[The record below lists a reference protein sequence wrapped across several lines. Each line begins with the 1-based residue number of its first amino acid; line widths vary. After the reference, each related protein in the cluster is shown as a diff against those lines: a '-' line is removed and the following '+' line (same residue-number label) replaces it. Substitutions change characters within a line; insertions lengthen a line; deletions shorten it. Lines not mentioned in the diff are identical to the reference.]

1 MSLSELPVQRPWLA
15 LSGITLISAIAI
27 LGATRER
34 THKDKTNPAPK
45 SDQELNE
52 RIKEKFGADGSD
64 ILLLI
69 DCHRG
74 GDLFDPEAAGA
85 FKDLL
90 HRVTALPEV
99 IEIPAAGLLLP
110 MFPDAGDT
118 VAEQEACR
126 KRALNHPVLAGN
138 LLSLDARTALLPL
151 SIRPTG
157 REKTV
162 ETVGKIEKVAR
173 LNAENAAIRAR
184 LIGLLPIDIARRDAM
199 KDEQRRFQII
209 GYSLAAILALLFF
222 RGLITTLVVTAPP
235 SIGLLWTLGFLGF
248 TGDHLNSL
256 SMVVMP
262 MILAMIGFTNAA
274 HIVFQLHRE
283 RKAGQD
289 PRSATAAALRKL
301 GLPCLLSA
309 LTTTAGFASLMIAEA
324 ELISHFG
331 RDCAIG
337 TLLTFMAVMLIV
349 PILTRHTAT
358 ENLEKLL
365 LHKLRRVFPGRSTKP
380 PAISK
385 GQRLIG
391 FFRGFINIVITR
403 AATVVVITTLLTIGC
418 AWLTSTLK
426 PDIFLRNQLPDNS
439 DISAALVH
447 ADTEMGGIQVVKI
460 AVSWKQDGEKKFQ
473 VLGDIEK
480 LIEDVRQET
489 KPLNSGTPLLSKP
502 MSIRTILAALPR
514 LGNNPSTGSHL
525 LDTNTPGFSRMLRPF
540 YRPDLTSAII
550 AVRIQDLGVAKY
562 VPVYDLLQ
570 SRLETL
576 NKQYPDYQF
585 DLAGGAVGRG
595 RYLHRMVN
603 DLARSL
609 AVAIVIILTMIT
621 VAYRSLRV
629 GFIAMLP
636 NLFPLL
642 ACAAG
647 LALFN
652 IPLSLEIVCAFT
664 ICVGIA
670 ADDSIHF
677 LSRYRAERIN
687 GLNTNDAL
695 SCSFMRVGQV
705 LAITTSVMLCGL
717 GSILFSSLPMYRS
730 FTAVACTT
738 LAAALIADLII
749 LPALLK
755 LFSDQSKL
763 S

>member
-1 MSLSELPVQRPWLA
+1 MILSELPVRRPWLA
-15 LSGITLISAIAI
+15 LAVITLISAIAI
-27 LGATRER
+27 FGATRER
-34 THKDKTNPAPK
+34 EHRDKSNPAPK
-45 SDQELNE
+45 SDQALNQ
-52 RIKEKFGADGSD
+52 RIQEKFGADGSEV
-64 ILLLI
+64 LLLI
-69 DCHRG
+69 DCPRG
-74 GDLFDPEAAGA
+74 GNLFDPEAAAA

-90 HRVTALPEV
+90 RRVRTLPEV
-99 IEIPAAGLLLP
+99 IEIPADGLLLP

-118 VAEQEACR
+118 VAEHEACR
-126 KRALNHPVLAGN
+126 RRALKHPVIAGN
-138 LLSLDARTALLPL
+138 LLSLDARTALVPL
-151 SIRPTG
+151 SIRLTN
-157 REKTV
+157 REKAV
-162 ETVGKIEKVAR
+162 ETVDKIEKAAR
-173 LNAENAAIRAR
+173 LNAENAPIRTR
-184 LIGLLPIDIARRDAM
+184 LIGLLPIDIARHDAM
-199 KDEQRRFQII
+199 KNEQRRFQII
-209 GYSLAAILALLFF
+209 GYSLATILALLFF

-235 SIGLLWTLGFLGF
+235 SIGLLWTLGVLGF
-248 TGDHLNSL
+248 TGEPLNSL

-283 RKAGQD
+283 RKTGLD
-289 PRSATAAALRKL
+289 PSAATAAALRKL

-324 ELISHFG
+324 EMISDFG

-337 TLLTFMAVMLIV
+337 TLLTFIAVMLIV
-349 PILTRHTAT
+349 PILTRHAAT
-358 ENLEKLL
+358 ENLEDRIMR
-365 LHKLRRVFPGRSTKP
+365 KLRRIFPGRRIKTPVMPKS
-380 PAISK
+380 
-385 GQRLIG
+385 QYLIG
-391 FFRGFINIVITR
+391 FFQRFINIVIAR
-403 AATVVVITTLLTIGC
+403 ASTVVVITILLTIGC
-418 AWLTSTLK
+418 AWLTATLK
-426 PDIFLRNQLPDNS
+426 PDIFLRSQLPDNS
-439 DISAALVH
+439 NTSAALAH
-447 ADTEMGGIQVVKI
+447 ADAEMGGIQVVKI
-460 AVSWKQDGEKKFQ
+460 AVRWKQDGENKFQ

-489 KPLNSGTPLLSKP
+489 KTLNSGNPLLSKP
-502 MSIRTILAALPR
+502 LSIRTIVAALPG
-514 LGNNPSTGSHL
+514 LDNNPSMSSRL
-525 LDTNTPGFSRMLRPF
+525 LDMAAPAFVRIVRPF
-540 YRPDLTSAII
+540 YRPDLKSAII
-550 AVRIQDLGVAKY
+550 AVRVQDLGVAKY

-576 NKQYPDYQF
+576 NKQYPDYEF
-585 DLAGGAVGRG
+585 GLAGGAVGRG

-609 AVAIVIILTMIT
+609 AVAIVIILIMIT

-636 NLFPLL
+636 NLFPPL

-677 LSRYRAERIN
+677 LSRYRAERVN
-687 GLNTNDAL
+687 GLDTNDAL
-695 SCSFMRVGQV
+695 RCSFMRVGQV

-755 LFSDQSKL
+755 LFSAQPKL
-763 S
+763 P